1 MQYSFRS
8 RAGHFCKHTL
18 LSMTLACALI
28 LPLSAAPVI
37 SNLTPR
43 LGIQVPSAIH
53 SVIRSGAALSED
65 DAAMRLYYLDL
76 ITGTGTTAT
85 GSVTFDLHRDLTRL
99 EGAVMAVRLMGMEAA
114 ANTGAYSHPYTDVP
128 DWASG

>member
-1 MQYSFRS
+1 
-8 RAGHFCKHTL
+8 
-18 LSMTLACALI
+18 MTLACALI